1 MIHQITRPLEILLV
15 EDSPTDADL
24 AVEAFESSNVLNNLY
39 IVEDG
44 VEALRFLRQQ
54 GVYAEV
60 PRPDIV
66 LLDLNLPKK
75 SGCEVLMEVKTDPD
89 LMTIPIVV
97 LTTSTTEED
106 VLRSYKLH
114 ANCYIAKPV
123 DLGQFMRVIE
133 MTEDFWLTVVKLPPK
148 ST

>member
-1 MIHQITRPLEILLV
+1 MIEQLTRPLEILLV

-24 AVEAFESSNVLNNLY
+24 AVEAFESGKVLYNLH

-44 VEALRFLRQQ
+44 VEALSFLRQE
-54 GVYAEV
+54 GNYAVV

-66 LLDLNLPKK
+66 LLDLNLPRK
-75 SGCEVLMEVKTDPD
+75 SGREVLAEVKTDPD

-97 LTTSTTEED
+97 LTTSTAEED

-123 DLGQFMRVIE
+123 DLTQFMKVIE

-148 ST
+148 NT

>member
-1 MIHQITRPLEILLV
+1 
-15 EDSPTDADL
+15 
-24 AVEAFESSNVLNNLY
+24 
-39 IVEDG
+39 
-44 VEALRFLRQQ
+44 
-54 GVYAEV
+54 
-60 PRPDIV
+60 
-66 LLDLNLPKK
+66 
-75 SGCEVLMEVKTDPD
+75 MEVKTDPD